1 MFAFLRLW
9 KEGSGMKRPQ
19 VITEAELVMVKKSL
33 LFPVILDVLTYD
45 SKHMEITGVK
55 IPIIYNLLLQGK
67 QQQAINDITQELNA
81 LKREMRLCGIKILI
95 EKRTKLSIEAEYLC
109 RGYPYHF
116 SMLWSF
122 AKAEVQ
128 QKLSVYFD
136 THRGVIHE

>member
-1 MFAFLRLW
+1 
-9 KEGSGMKRPQ
+9 MKRPQ
-19 VITEAELVMVKKSL
+19 IITEDELLMVKKSL

-67 QQQAINDITQELNA
+67 QQQAIKDITQELNA
-81 LKREMRLCGIKILI
+81 LKRKMRLCGIKILV
-95 EKRTKLSIEAEYLC
+95 EKRTNLSIEAEYLC

-116 SMLWSF
+116 LMLWGVV
-122 AKAEVQ
+122 KTEVQ